1 MSQVMSMLH
10 FATNIGPFHY
20 IGLGGARV
28 LVGSVREV
36 GLMEMMSD
44 HVERV
49 ELN

>member
-1 MSQVMSMLH
+1 MSQVINTLH

-36 GLMEMMSD
+36 GLRGMMRD

-49 ELN
+49 EFN